1 VEGMVE
7 GFFGKL
13 GGRVVWWFEGDV
25 VIFTS
30 SF

>member
-1 VEGMVE
+1 MVE